1 MRNQHTEDFF
11 VYVQSKFYAQ
21 SVFGAKRFYAQSVFN
36 ETLKAKPPQPGD
48 CQEVYDDGE
57 EFMWDC
63 LVILQTIATQG
74 FTQCSQSWKVQKSTL
89 GQNGKSKSFVEQN
102 QPSKMRKN

>member
-1 MRNQHTEDFF
+1 

-57 EFMWDC
+57 E
-63 LVILQTIATQG
+63 VISASNL
-74 FTQCSQSWKVQKSTL
+74 
-89 GQNGKSKSFVEQN
+89 
-102 QPSKMRKN
+102 